1 MTTGQFVLQ
10 VVGITEATLL
20 SWPATEYPSVKGLS
34 TIKLLKDNKELIAH
48 TPSHDCDGLIS
59 PELDILVAPC
69 PPDEYDDEVVLQ
81 MNGKPFTHTIFL
93 SVFREINQTK
103 TNDSTST
110 SSSSIPVKPLLY
122 NKTGIIREQQPIHS
136 SDPVSGPASASASA
150 SAPVKTHD
158 DNETK
163 PNISLSIDDDD
174 DDEEPED
181 DDDNEQYI
189 AINPKIAI
197 EIMESAIEKKL
208 MKVLPPVK
216 QFKRNIEI
224 KLEGRVDSTFTFVG
238 FCTDNIP
245 FVMEVQNVPYAEY
258 NHGNKKK
265 EGKFRFN
272 SKTAYFPGKTCTEK
286 TTAEMIKKIKDL
298 TRIKQESVTRCL
310 LGYVIER
317 TDIDRFEFSA
327 YNNEYRAAVK
337 YAVENGVD
345 VVPLVVSWTKEGV
358 AFYVTDE
365 LPVVYPTV

>member
-10 VVGITEATLL
+10 VVGITEGELIR
-20 SWPATEYPSVKGLS
+20 WPSKEYPSVKGLS
-34 TIKLLKDNKELIAH
+34 DIKILKDSRELVAH
-48 TPSHDCDGLIS
+48 TPSFDCDGLVVTGQ
-59 PELDILVAPC
+59 EILIAPC
-69 PPDEYDDEVVLQ
+69 PPDEYDEDVISQ
-81 MNGKPFTHTIFL
+81 MKGKPFTHTIFL
-93 SVFREINQTK
+93 AVFREINLNKNNVPPQPT
-103 TNDSTST
+103 
-110 SSSSIPVKPLLY
+110 KPLLY
-122 NKTGIIREQQPIHS
+122 NKSSILVEQP
-136 SDPVSGPASASASA
+136 PEKEKEKA
-150 SAPVKTHD
+150 T
-158 DNETK
+158 
-163 PNISLSIDDDD
+163 DDD
-174 DDEEPED
+174 DDEEPDD

-189 AINPKIAI
+189 AVNPKIAI

-208 MKVLPPVK
+208 MKALPPVK

-224 KLEGRVDSTFTFVG
+224 KLEGRVDSTFSFVG
-238 FCTDNIP
+238 FCTDGNP

-272 SKTAYFPGKTCTEK
+272 SKTAYFPGKSCTEQN
-286 TTAEMIKKIKDL
+286 TAEMIKKIKDL

-365 LPVVYPTV
+365 LPVVFPTV

>member
-10 VVGITEATLL
+10 VVGITDATLL
-20 SWPATEYPSVKGLS
+20 SWPAKEYPSVKGLS
-34 TIKLLKDNKELIAH
+34 NIKMAKDNKELIVH
-48 TPSHDCDGLIS
+48 TPSHDCDGLVLAGI
-59 PELDILVAPC
+59 DILVAPC
-69 PPDEYDDEVVLQ
+69 PPDEYDDDVVSQ

-93 SVFREINQTK
+93 SVWREINLNINDGLN
-103 TNDSTST
+103 TNGGSGSG
-110 SSSSIPVKPLLY
+110 SGKRVPAKPLLY
-122 NKTGIIREQQPIHS
+122 NKTGIIIEPPIQ
-136 SDPVSGPASASASA
+136 
-150 SAPVKTHD
+150 TD
-158 DNETK
+158 DNTNPQPTANTNTNANAK
-163 PNISLSIDDDD
+163 VDDDDDDD
-174 DDEEPED
+174 DDEPDD
-181 DDDNEQYI
+181 DDDNEQFI
-189 AINPKIAI
+189 AVNPKIAI
-197 EIMESAIEKKL
+197 EVMESAIEKNL
-208 MKVLPPVK
+208 MKALPPVK

-238 FCTDNIP
+238 FCTDGIP
-245 FVMEVQNVPYAEY
+245 FAMEVQNVPYAEY

-272 SKTAYFPGKTCTEK
+272 SKTAYFPGKSCTEK
-286 TTAEMIKKIKDL
+286 ATAEMIKKIKDL
-298 TRIKQESVTRCL
+298 TRIKLESVTRCL